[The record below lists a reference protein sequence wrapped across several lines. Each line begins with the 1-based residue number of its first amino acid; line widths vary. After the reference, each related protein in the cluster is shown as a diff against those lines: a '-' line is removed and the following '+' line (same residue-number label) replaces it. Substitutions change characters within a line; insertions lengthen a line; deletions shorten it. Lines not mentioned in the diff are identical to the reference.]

1 MRLVLW
7 AALHTRRSRQ
17 IQNLISKK
25 PMDQYEPIRK
35 ANTDGANYDLDTD
48 AIVTR
53 LNQWEALCKFRVTG
67 AGHDTVDIEFETFPK
82 DMDAFVRDLY
92 EFCPDLVDQGTG
104 CVHEMVEM
112 MEESGEE
119 LTPEMKKLIKGVNFE
134 DEDYGL
140 EILKRE
146 LRQKKGV
153 KLWWD

>member
-1 MRLVLW
+1 
-7 AALHTRRSRQ
+7 
-17 IQNLISKK
+17 
-25 PMDQYEPIRK
+25 
-35 ANTDGANYDLDTD
+35 
-48 AIVTR
+48 
-53 LNQWEALCKFRVTG
+53 
-67 AGHDTVDIEFETFPK
+67 
-82 DMDAFVRDLY
+82 
-92 EFCPDLVDQGTG
+92 
-104 CVHEMVEM
+104 M

>member
-1 MRLVLW
+1 MP
-7 AALHTRRSRQ
+7 
-17 IQNLISKK
+17 KK
-25 PMDQYEPIRK
+25 PADQYEPIRK

-48 AIVTR
+48 AIVAR
-53 LNQWEALCKFRVTG
+53 LKKWESLCKFRVTA

-104 CVHEMVEM
+104 CLHEMIEM
-112 MEESGEE
+112 MEESGKK
-119 LTPEMKKLIKGVNFE
+119 PDKKMQKLIKGVNFE

-146 LRQKKGV
+146 LLEGKSV